1 MIIVGIQQKPIYA
14 EYGCKPSW
22 QTDTAEGLVIGFLD
36 PITIGG
42 GTFPYTSTN
51 SSWTPAG
58 CPGAPLNY
66 DTIYP
71 EIESDSTG
79 KSFSPT

>member
-42 GTFPYTSTN
+42 GRSPIHQQTALGHLQDVQELHSIMTLSTQ
-51 SSWTPAG
+51 
-58 CPGAPLNY
+58 
-66 DTIYP
+66 
-71 EIESDSTG
+71 
-79 KSFSPT
+79 K